1 MLCKKKGHPAP
12 SPPCSSPLHQH
23 HLSVHLCPL
32 FHLLANPL
40 LVLQS
45 HTDIHVT
52 QWDSIT
58 GTTSTATFR
67 LRLLSVE
74 DHWSGHFP
82 GILTASIFLLFCSLM
97 SNVVC
102 LFFNMWGRGAILM
115 ILVVLFFL
123 FQSWEGRCVKTTY
136 PHLGAL
142 KHTTRR
148 PVHRPSLSVSH
159 TPPLPSLLPRLSPFV
174 CTVWTIVLVNSYY
187 STPPSPPSW

>member
-23 HLSVHLCPL
+23 RLSVHLCPL

-52 QWDSIT
+52 QWDPIT
-58 GTTSTATFR
+58 GTTSTATF
-67 LRLLSVE
+67 RLLSVE

-115 ILVVLFFL
+115 ILVVLFF
-123 FQSWEGRCVKTTY
+123 FISK
-136 PHLGAL
+136 LGGEVCENDL
-142 KHTTRR
+142 SSFRR
-148 PVHRPSLSVSH
+148 TEAHRTASRP
-159 TPPLPSLLPRLSPFV
+159 PPLPLCISH
-174 CTVWTIVLVNSYY
+174 
-187 STPPSPPSW
+187 PSPPFPPAPFVSVRVHCVNHCPR

>member
-23 HLSVHLCPL
+23 RLSVHLCPL

-52 QWDSIT
+52 QWDPIT
-58 GTTSTATFR
+58 GTTSTATF
-67 LRLLSVE
+67 RLLSVE

-123 FQSWEGRCVKTTY
+123 FQSWEGRCVKMTY

-142 KHTTRR
+142 KHTARR